1 MTIPRIHAAST
12 LTHLFQP
19 SASEYLYTVF
29 TVESKTFSWRNGR
42 NSGTSWNKSWSL
54 MITPH
59 ISEEINW
66 NFLLCI
72 HLMQYVQLLSR
83 ASPCSTHTKASLQQV
98 LYLAVPI
105 SETSALLNVA
115 NLGQRGENR
124 EENNP
129 TFLLVLKFTLLFN
142 TGWQA
147 PASPPEILN

>member
-1 MTIPRIHAAST
+1 MTIPPIHVASI
-12 LTHLFQP
+12 LIHLFQP

-54 MITPH
+54 TIIPH
-59 ISEEINW
+59 ISEEKNW
-66 NFLLCI
+66 NFFVVRSFNA
-72 HLMQYVQLLSR
+72 VQLLSR

-98 LYLAVPI
+98 LYLAIPI
-105 SETSALLNVA
+105 SETFALLNVA

-129 TFLLVLKFTLLFN
+129 AFLLVLKFTLLFKI
-142 TGWQA
+142 GWQA